1 MKPLKNDK
9 ESHDA
14 RKEAKRAEEAAE
26 RARTICTFIKVLLR
40 CSFLASKLTNIFF
53 IAADLSPPLE
63 P

>member
-26 RARTICTFIKVLLR
+26 RARTIGTFIKVLLR

-53 IAADLSPPLE
+53 IAANLSPPLE